1 LFDVS
6 KSSPLLHVPPGAFAR
21 MEFSAVYECL
31 ESGHTLANLFS
42 SAAKLRFVFA
52 EMNRLRVSSHP
63 RARPAEEGLR
73 HSIAWMQR
81 HLHRRPSLEELARE
95 AGLSIP
101 YYSAL
106 FNRRTGFAPIQYFL
120 RLKIQRACQLLDTT
134 EMRVKEVADE
144 IGCEDAFYFSRLF
157 KKIMG
162 HTPRAYRSI
171 QKG

>member
-1 LFDVS
+1 
-6 KSSPLLHVPPGAFAR
+6 
-21 MEFSAVYECL
+21 
-31 ESGHTLANLFS
+31 
-42 SAAKLRFVFA
+42 
-52 EMNRLRVSSHP
+52 
-63 RARPAEEGLR
+63 
-73 HSIAWMQR
+73 MQR

-134 EMRVKEVADE
+134 EMRVKEGADE